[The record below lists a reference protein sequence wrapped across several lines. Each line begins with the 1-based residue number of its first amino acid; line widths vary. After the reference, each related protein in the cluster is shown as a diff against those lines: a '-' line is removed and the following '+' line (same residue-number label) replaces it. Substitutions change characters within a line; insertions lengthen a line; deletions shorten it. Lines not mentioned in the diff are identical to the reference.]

1 MESKVEGPRS
11 KVLVTGGAG
20 YIGSHAVRELRDAG
34 HAVRILDD
42 LSKGHRGAVPE
53 GVDLVQGDFGDGE
66 VLKRALDGVDAVMH
80 FAGLLSVG
88 ASVKDPLSYYQV
100 NVGKGIVLLEAMLA
114 AGVRRMIFSSTCAVY
129 GMPVRVPMDETHP
142 QDPINPYGATKR
154 AFERALLDHARA
166 GLVRAVALRYFN
178 AAGSHPDGTLGEDHR
193 PEEHIIPLA
202 IDAALGRG
210 PGLTV
215 FGNDYDTPDGTCIR
229 DYIHVQDLARAH
241 VLALGALDRGEPFQ
255 AYNLGTER
263 GHSVLEVVGAV
274 ERVTGRKVPAAIG
287 PRRPGDP
294 PRLVAAAARSREA
307 LGFTPVHTEIEA
319 IVETAA
325 RWRRDHPA
333 GYPA

>member
-1 MESKVEGPRS
+1 MN
-11 KVLVTGGAG
+11 VLVTGGAG
-20 YIGSHAVRELRDAG
+20 YIGSHAVRELLDAG
-34 HAVRILDD
+34 HRVTVLDD
-42 LSKGHRGAVPE
+42 LSKGHRQAVAS
-53 GVDLVQGDFGDGE
+53 GVSLVQGDFGDRQA
-66 VLKRALDGVDAVMH
+66 VKRALEGVDAVMH

-88 ASVKDPLSYYQV
+88 GSVKDPLTYYQV
-100 NVGKGIVLLEAMLA
+100 NVSKGLVLLEGMLA
-114 AGVRRMIFSSTCAVY
+114 AGVRRLIFSSTCAVY
-129 GMPVRVPMDETHP
+129 GMPVRVPMDEDHP

-166 GLVRAVALRYFN
+166 GLLRSISLRYFN
-178 AAGSHPDGTLGEDHR
+178 AAGCHPDGSLGEDHR

-202 IDAALGRG
+202 VDAALGRG
-210 PGLTV
+210 PGLTI

-241 VLALGALDRGEPFQ
+241 VLALGAVDRGEPAQ

-263 GHSVLEVVGAV
+263 GHSVTEVVGAV
-274 ERVTGRKVPAAIG
+274 ERVTGRKVPATVG

-307 LGFTPVHTEIEA
+307 LGFTPAHTELET

-325 RWRRDHPA
+325 RWRRDHPS